1 MNLTVR
7 GYSRGESMKIGN
19 IELENNIILA
29 PMAGITDLSFRI
41 ISKEMGAGLV
51 VTEMVSA
58 KGIYYGD
65 KNTEQISKID
75 SRERPAAMQ
84 IFGSDPEIM
93 ASIVENNL
101 NKREDID
108 IIDINMG
115 CPAPKIVKNNDGC
128 ALMKDPKLVRE
139 ILKSVIKVSNKPI
152 TIKFRKGWDDNSI
165 NGIDIAKIA
174 EEEGVSA
181 ITVHG
186 RTRSMFYSGKADWDF
201 IREVKE
207 SVSIPVIG
215 NGDIFEPEDG
225 IHMLEF
231 TGCDGI
237 AIGRGSMG
245 NPWIFKRILNLMDGK
260 EDFIPTIDE
269 RIDLAIKQLDMTCQ
283 HKGERIGVREMR
295 KHLAWYL
302 KGLKDSNEVK
312 NLINKMVEK
321 REIIEL
327 LQIYKDKTRI

>member
-1 MNLTVR
+1 MLLIYLLNK
-7 GYSRGESMKIGN
+7 GENMRIGN
-19 IELENNIILA
+19 IELKNNIVLA
-29 PMAGITDLSFRI
+29 PMAGITDLSFRLI
-41 ISKEMGAGLV
+41 CKEMGAGLV

-58 KGIYYGD
+58 KGMYYGD
-65 KNTEQISKID
+65 KNTEQLSQID
-75 SRERPAAMQ
+75 PRERPVAIQ
-84 IFGSDPEIM
+84 IFGSDPLIL
-93 ASIVENNL
+93 ANIVENNL

-139 ILKSVIKVSNKPI
+139 ILKSVVRVSNKPI
-152 TIKFRKGWDDNSI
+152 TVKFRKGWDDNNI

-186 RTRSMFYSGKADWDF
+186 RTRDMFYSGEADWDF
-201 IREVKE
+201 IKKVKE

-225 IHMLEF
+225 INMLKY
-231 TGCDGI
+231 TKCDGI

-245 NPWIFKRILNLMDGK
+245 NPWIFRRTLNLINGN
-260 EDFIPTIDE
+260 EDVCPTIDE
-269 RIDLAIKQLDMTCQ
+269 KIDFSIKHLKMTCK
-283 HKGERIGVREMR
+283 HKGENVGVKEMR

-302 KGLKDSNEVK
+302 KGMKESNEIK
-312 NLINKMVEK
+312 NMINKMDDKEEIIKLLQEYVEK
-321 REIIEL
+321 TKI
-327 LQIYKDKTRI
+327 

>member
-1 MNLTVR
+1 
-7 GYSRGESMKIGN
+7 MKIGK
-19 IELENNIILA
+19 IELKNNIILA

-41 ISKEMGAGLV
+41 ICKEMGAGLV

-65 KNTEQISKID
+65 NNTEQISRID
-75 SRERPAAMQ
+75 PRERPVAMQ
-84 IFGSDPEIM
+84 IFGSDPDIM
-93 ASIVENNL
+93 ANIVENNL
-101 NKREDID
+101 NKREDVD

-128 ALMKDPKLVRE
+128 ALMKDPKLVRK
-139 ILKSVIKVSNKPI
+139 ILKSIIKVSNKPI

-186 RTRSMFYSGKADWDF
+186 RTRNMFYSGKADWEF
-201 IREVKE
+201 IKQVKG
-207 SVSIPVIG
+207 SVNIPVIG

-225 IHMLEF
+225 INMLEF

-237 AIGRGSMG
+237 AIGRGAMG
-245 NPWIFKRILNLMDGK
+245 NPWLFKRILNLMDGK
-260 EDFIPTIDE
+260 EDIIPTIDE
-269 RIDLAIKQLDMTCQ
+269 RIDLAIKQLEMTCQ
-283 HKGERIGVREMR
+283 HKGERIAVREMR

-302 KGLKDSNEVK
+302 KGMKDSNEVK
-312 NLINKMVEK
+312 NLINKMVDKE
-321 REIIEL
+321 EIIEL
-327 LQIYKDKTRI
+327 LQVYRDKSRI